1 MNDDHDDK
9 DDYDHDHDYD
19 GDDYDVKCR
28 IIGTQVNAVSYTH
41 LTLPTKRIV

>member
-9 DDYDHDHDYD
+9 DDYGDDDDYD

-28 IIGTQVNAVSYTH
+28 IIGTQVNVFH
-41 LTLPTKRIV
+41 LLLQI